1 MSYKT
6 MSYKTMPHKTMAHR
20 TKINSKWLW
29 LFGALLLSVPAWGQ
43 DMNQPV
49 TQGVLSPPA
58 NVRPPGLQNVGIEQR
73 LNQQVPL
80 DLAFRDE
87 TGKAVRLA
95 DYFGQKPVI
104 LNLVYYKCP
113 MLCSQVLIGLTGALK
128 VLKFDVGNQF
138 NVLTV
143 SFNPRETPDLAL
155 ATKADYLKRYGRA
168 GAAEGWHFLTG
179 PEQSITALTQAVGF
193 EYQYDP
199 KTDQYAHATAIVLLT
214 PDGRVAQYYY
224 GVEFA
229 PKDLRLG
236 LIQASSGKI
245 GNLVDEVLL
254 YCYHYDP
261 AAGRYGAVIARI
273 LKLSGIVTILV
284 LGGMVLI
291 LSRIGSGPRGKER
304 NRAHRYV

>member
-1 MSYKT
+1 MT
-6 MSYKTMPHKTMAHR
+6 T
-20 TKINSKWLW
+20 
-29 LFGALLLSVPAWGQ
+29 
-43 DMNQPV
+43 
-49 TQGVLSPPA
+49 GVLSPPA
-58 NVRPPGLQNVGIEQR
+58 NVRPPGLKNVGIEQR
-73 LNQQVPL
+73 LNQQIPL
-80 DLAFRDE
+80 GLRFRDE
-87 TGKAVRLA
+87 SGKTVTLG
-95 DYFGQKPVI
+95 DYFGPKPVI

-113 MLCSQVLIGLTGALK
+113 MLCSEVLSGLVSSLK
-128 VLKFDVGNQF
+128 ILKFDVGNQY

-143 SFNPRETPDLAL
+143 SFNPRETPDLA
-155 ATKADYLKRYGRA
+155 AASKAQYLKRYGRP

-179 PEQSITALTQAVGF
+179 PEESITSLAQAVGF

-199 KTDQYAHATAIVLLT
+199 ETDQYAHATAIMILT

-261 AAGRYGAVIARI
+261 ASGKYGAVITRI
-273 LKLSGIVTILV
+273 LKLSGIAT
-284 LGGMVLI
+284 MVLI
-291 LSRIGSGPRGKER
+291 GAMVWILLRLGSAPPGKDQNGAE
-304 NRAHRYV
+304 RYV

>member
-1 MSYKT
+1 L
-6 MSYKTMPHKTMAHR
+6 
-20 TKINSKWLW
+20 IL
-29 LFGALLLSVPAWGQ
+29 GALLLSIPAWGQ
-43 DMNQPV
+43 GMNQAV

-58 NVRPPGLQNVGIEQR
+58 NVRPPGLKNVGIEQR

-80 DLAFRDE
+80 DLTFRDE

-128 VLKFDVGNQF
+128 VLKFDVGKQF

-143 SFNPRETPDLAL
+143 SFNPRETPDVAA
-155 ATKADYLKRYGRA
+155 ATKADYLRRYGRA
-168 GAAEGWHFLTG
+168 GAAQGWHFLTG
-179 PEQSITALTQAVGF
+179 PQESITALTQAVGF
-193 EYQYDP
+193 QYQYDP
-199 KTDQYAHATAIVLLT
+199 KTDQYAHATAIMLLT

-245 GNLVDEVLL
+245 GNLVDEVWL

-261 AAGRYGAVIARI
+261 AAGKYGVVIARI
-273 LKLSGIVTILV
+273 LKLSGIATIVV

-291 LSRIGSGPRGKER
+291 LFRIGSAPRGKEQ
-304 NRAHRYV
+304 NGPHRYV

>member
-1 MSYKT
+1 
-6 MSYKTMPHKTMAHR
+6 MPHR
-20 TKINSKWLW
+20 TNSKWLW

-179 PEQSITALTQAVGF
+179 PEQSIRALTQAVGF

-291 LSRIGSGPRGKER
+291 LSRIGSGPRGKQR

>member
-1 MSYKT
+1 MT
-6 MSYKTMPHKTMAHR
+6 T
-20 TKINSKWLW
+20 
-29 LFGALLLSVPAWGQ
+29 
-43 DMNQPV
+43 
-49 TQGVLSPPA
+49 GVLSPPA
-58 NVRPPGLQNVGIEQR
+58 NVRPPELKNVGIEQR
-73 LNQQVPL
+73 LNQQIPL
-80 DLAFRDE
+80 GLVFRDE
-87 TGKAVRLA
+87 GGKTVTLR

-113 MLCSQVLIGLTGALK
+113 MLCSEVLSGLVSSLK
-128 VLKFDVGNQF
+128 ILKFDVGNQY

-143 SFNPRETPDLAL
+143 SFNPRETPDLA
-155 ATKADYLKRYGRA
+155 AASKAQYLKRYGRP

-179 PEQSITALTQAVGF
+179 PEESISALTQAVGF
-193 EYQYDP
+193 QYQYDAQ
-199 KTDQYAHATAIVLLT
+199 TDQYAHATAIMILT

-261 AAGRYGAVIARI
+261 ATGKYGAVITRI
-273 LKLSGIVTILV
+273 LKLSGIATIV
-284 LGGMVLI
+284 LIGGMVLI
-291 LSRIGSGPRGKER
+291 LFRLGSGPRGKDHSGDQNQDQNQDQNGAR
-304 NRAHRYV
+304 RHV

>member
-1 MSYKT
+1 MSAT
-6 MSYKTMPHKTMAHR
+6 R
-20 TKINSKWLW
+20 TNSRWL
-29 LFGALLLSVPAWGQ
+29 LILGALCLSIPAWGQ
-43 DMNQPV
+43 GMGQPV
-49 TQGVLSPPA
+49 TQGIMTPPA
-58 NVRPPGLQNVGIEQR
+58 NVRPPGLKNVGIEQR

-87 TGKAVRLA
+87 TGKAVRLG
-95 DYFGQKPVI
+95 DYFGHKPVI

-113 MLCSQVLIGLTGALK
+113 MLCSQVLIGLTSALR

-138 NVLTV
+138 NVVTV
-143 SFNPRETPDLAL
+143 SFNPRETPEIAA

-168 GAAEGWHFLTG
+168 GAAQGWPFLTG
-179 PEQSITALTQAVGF
+179 PQESITALTRAVGF
-193 EYQYDP
+193 QYQYDP
-199 KTDQYAHATAIVLLT
+199 ATDQYAHGTAIMVLT

-236 LIQASSGKI
+236 LIEASNGKI

-261 AAGRYGAVIARI
+261 AAGKYGAVIARI
-273 LKLSGIVTILV
+273 VKLSGIATVV
-284 LGGMVLI
+284 ALGGMMLI
-291 LSRIGSGPRGKER
+291 LFRMGSAQHGSSHGPASHGPASHGQEQ
-304 NRAHRYV
+304 NGAHRYV

>member
-1 MSYKT
+1 
-6 MSYKTMPHKTMAHR
+6 MPPR
-20 TKINSKWLW
+20 TKINAKWLW

-58 NVRPPGLQNVGIEQR
+58 NVRPPGLENVGIRQR

-143 SFNPRETPDLAL
+143 SFNPRETPDLAR

-179 PEQSITALTQAVGF
+179 PEESITALTQAVGF
-193 EYQYDP
+193 QYQYDP

-261 AAGRYGAVIARI
+261 AAGRYGAVISRI

-284 LGGMVLI
+284 LGGMVWI
-291 LSRIGSGPRGKER
+291 LSRMGNRPRGKEG

>member
-1 MSYKT
+1 MS
-6 MSYKTMPHKTMAHR
+6 HR
-20 TKINSKWLW
+20 TTLNSKWLW

-58 NVRPPGLQNVGIEQR
+58 NIRPPGLENVGIEQR

-143 SFNPRETPDLAL
+143 SFNPRETPDLAM

-179 PEQSITALTQAVGF
+179 PEESITALTRAVGF

-236 LIQASSGKI
+236 LIQAASGKI
-245 GNLVDEVLL
+245 GNVVDEILL

-261 AAGRYGAVIARI
+261 AAGRYGAVISRI

-284 LGGMVLI
+284 LGGMVWI
-291 LSRIGSGPRGKER
+291 LSRIGSRPRGQER
-304 NRAHRYV
+304 TRAHRYV

>member
-1 MSYKT
+1 
-6 MSYKTMPHKTMAHR
+6 MPYR

-29 LFGALLLSVPAWGQ
+29 LFGALFLSVPAWGQ

-49 TQGVLSPPA
+49 TQGELSPPA
-58 NVRPPGLQNVGIEQR
+58 SVRPPGLQNVGIAQR

-143 SFNPRETPDLAL
+143 SFNPRETPDLAR
-155 ATKADYLKRYGRA
+155 ATRADYLKRYGRA

-179 PEQSITALTQAVGF
+179 PEESITALTQAVGF
-193 EYQYDP
+193 QYQYDP
-199 KTDQYAHATAIVLLT
+199 NTDQYAHATAIVLLT

-236 LIQASSGKI
+236 LIQAASGKI

-291 LSRIGSGPRGKER
+291 LSRIGNGPRGKER

>member
-1 MSYKT
+1 
-6 MSYKTMPHKTMAHR
+6 MPHR
-20 TKINSKWLW
+20 TNSKWLW

-128 VLKFDVGNQF
+128 VLKFDVGHQF

-179 PEQSITALTQAVGF
+179 PEESIRALTQAVGF

-199 KTDQYAHATAIVLLT
+199 KTDQYAHATAIVVLT
-214 PDGRVAQYYY
+214 PDGRVAEYYY

-236 LIQASSGKI
+236 LIQAASGKI

-261 AAGRYGAVIARI
+261 AAGRYGAVISRI

-284 LGGMVLI
+284 LGGMVWI
-291 LSRIGSGPRGKER
+291 LSRIGSAPRGKER
-304 NRAHRYV
+304 TRAHRYV

>member
-1 MSYKT
+1 MS
-6 MSYKTMPHKTMAHR
+6 HR
-20 TKINSKWLW
+20 TKINSKWLL

-58 NVRPPGLQNVGIEQR
+58 NVRPPGLQNVGIAQR

-104 LNLVYYKCP
+104 LNLVYYNCP

-143 SFNPRETPDLAL
+143 SFNPRETPDLAR
-155 ATKADYLKRYGRA
+155 ATKADYVKRYGRA

-179 PEQSITALTQAVGF
+179 PEESITALTQAVGF
-193 EYQYDP
+193 QYQYDA
-199 KTDQYAHATAIVLLT
+199 KTNQYAHATAIVLLT

-291 LSRIGSGPRGKER
+291 LSRIGNGPRGKER

>member
-1 MSYKT
+1 VR
-6 MSYKTMPHKTMAHR
+6 HR
-20 TKINSKWLW
+20 TTTNSKWL
-29 LFGALLLSVPAWGQ
+29 LAFGTLLLSLPAWGQ
-43 DMNQPV
+43 GI
-49 TQGVLSPPA
+49 TTGVLSPPA
-58 NVRPPGLQNVGIEQR
+58 NVRPPGLKNVGIEQR
-73 LNQQVPL
+73 LNEQIPL
-80 DLAFRDE
+80 GLGFRDE
-87 TGKAVRLA
+87 SGKTVTLR

-113 MLCSQVLIGLTGALK
+113 MLCSEVLSGLVSSLK
-128 VLKFDVGNQF
+128 ILKFDVGNQY

-143 SFNPRETPDLAL
+143 SFNPRETPDLA
-155 ATKADYLKRYGRA
+155 AASKAQYLKRYGRP

-179 PEQSITALTQAVGF
+179 PEESITSLAQAVGF

-199 KTDQYAHATAIVLLT
+199 ATDQYAHATAIMILT

-261 AAGRYGAVIARI
+261 ATGKYGAVITRI
-273 LKLSGIVTILV
+273 LKLSGIATIV
-284 LGGMVLI
+284 LIGGMVWI
-291 LSRIGSGPRGKER
+291 LFRLGSRRPGKDQNGAR
-304 NRAHRYV
+304 RYV

>member
-1 MSYKT
+1 
-6 MSYKTMPHKTMAHR
+6 
-20 TKINSKWLW
+20 
-29 LFGALLLSVPAWGQ
+29 
-43 DMNQPV
+43 MNQPV
-49 TQGVLSPPA
+49 TPGELSPPA
-58 NVRPPGLQNVGIEQR
+58 SVRPPGLENVGIAQR

-143 SFNPRETPDLAL
+143 SFNPRETPDLAR

-179 PEQSITALTQAVGF
+179 PEESITALTQAVGF
-193 EYQYDP
+193 QYQYDP

-273 LKLSGIVTILV
+273 LKLSGMVTILV
-284 LGGMVLI
+284 LGGMVWI
-291 LSRIGSGPRGKER
+291 LSRMGNGPRGRER